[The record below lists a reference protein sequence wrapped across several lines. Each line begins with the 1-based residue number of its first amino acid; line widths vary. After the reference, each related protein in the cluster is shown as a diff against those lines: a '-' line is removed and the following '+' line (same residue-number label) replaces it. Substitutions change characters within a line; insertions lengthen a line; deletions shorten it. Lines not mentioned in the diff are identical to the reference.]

1 MAKNMLTMTATECV
15 DVLRKHGVR
24 LTVKTLVDGLEAGAY
39 PFGRVTSGGTGE
51 RRLVEI
57 FRVDFCEWL
66 HSKIPKAGIHDA
78 VM

>member
-1 MAKNMLTMTATECV
+1 MEVPKNMLMMTATECV
-15 DVLRKHGVR
+15 EVLRKHGVR

-39 PFGRVTSGGTGE
+39 PFGRVTSGGE
-51 RRLVEI
+51 RRMVEI
-57 FRVDFCEWL
+57 YRVDFCEWL

>member
-15 DVLRKHGVR
+15 EVLRKHGVR
-24 LTVKTLVDGLEAGAY
+24 ITAKTLIDGIEAGAY
-39 PFGRVTSGGTGE
+39 PFGRLISPGAEE

-66 HSKIPKAGIHDA
+66 HSKIPKAGVHDD